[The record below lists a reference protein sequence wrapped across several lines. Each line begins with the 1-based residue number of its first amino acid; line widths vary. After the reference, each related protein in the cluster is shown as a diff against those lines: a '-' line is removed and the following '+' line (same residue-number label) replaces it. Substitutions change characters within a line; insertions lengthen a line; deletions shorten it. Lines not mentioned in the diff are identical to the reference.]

1 MTVQELV
8 AERVA
13 EQLKKHEESLKEWLT
28 EQQRQQQ
35 EFQRVLLQ
43 KIDERDQNLMTM
55 IRETQETK
63 KLIAATQQKSGGSK
77 NEAHRNVICVPH
89 PYPDSSITLF

>member
-1 MTVQELV
+1 MSPALAIPCVQMTVQELV

-63 KLIAATQQKSGGSK
+63 KLIAATQQKK
-77 NEAHRNVICVPH
+77 WWQ
-89 PYPDSSITLF
+89 